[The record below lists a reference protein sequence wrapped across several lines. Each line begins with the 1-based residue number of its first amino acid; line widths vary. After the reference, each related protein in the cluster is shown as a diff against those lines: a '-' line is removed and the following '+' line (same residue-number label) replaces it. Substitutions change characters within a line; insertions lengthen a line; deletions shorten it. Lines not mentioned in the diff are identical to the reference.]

1 MDLVIKSYIIMAIDA
16 IFFFACYFIFWVLSA
31 SYLFDFTRHERELFS
46 LIRFTSLILV
56 ILTPPLVFIMVGRN
70 SPESKNDYA
79 KLKRNYHSLKKIQK
93 LGLIFLICGLIFLG
107 VGFIVPIYLRFFYG
121 FVPLEL
127 LYDNFF
133 YFGAVLSFIGFDLF
147 YLFFRRKKLKKAK
160 TSSDLFKDEET
171 QNGS

>member
-1 MDLVIKSYIIMAIDA
+1 MDLVKKSYIITAIDG
-16 IFFFACYFIFWVLSA
+16 IFFIACYCIFWVLSA

-46 LIRFTSLILV
+46 LIRFTSLILGV
-56 ILTPPLVFIMVGRN
+56 LTTPFVFIIVGRN

-93 LGLIFLICGLIFLG
+93 LGLIFLICGLIFFG
-107 VGFIVPIYLRFFYG
+107 VGFIVPIYLGFFYG

-133 YFGAVLSFIGFDLF
+133 YLGPVLSLIGLNLFIL
-147 YLFFRRKKLKKAK
+147 FRRKKLKKAK
-160 TSSDLFKDEET
+160 TSSDLFKDKET
-171 QNGS
+171 

>member
-1 MDLVIKSYIIMAIDA
+1 M
-16 IFFFACYFIFWVLSA
+16 IFFIACYCIFWVLSV

-46 LIRFTSLILV
+46 LIRFTSLILGV
-56 ILTPPLVFIMVGRN
+56 LTTPFVFIIVGRN
-70 SPESKNDYA
+70 SPESKNDYV
-79 KLKRNYHSLKKIQK
+79 KLKRNYNSLMKIQK
-93 LGLIFLICGLIFLG
+93 LGLIFLVCGLIFF
-107 VGFIVPIYLRFFYG
+107 VVSFIVPMYLRFFYG

-127 LYDNFF
+127 LYYNFF